1 MKKDTKKDATVKQIF
16 PVVGM
21 SCAACAARVD
31 KTLNSLEGV
40 TASVNY
46 AAAAVTVSYPPEA
59 CSPEKLREAVRN
71 AGYDLLIDT
80 ATDVE
85 AEAAR
90 LRNRHYVQL
99 KRRTIG
105 AIALSLPLSVISMCF
120 PQLPYAGYIM
130 WILATLVVFG
140 LGRDFFINTWKQLK
154 HGTSNMDTLVANST
168 GIAYLFSTF
177 NLFFP
182 EFWIQKGIAPHLYFE
197 AAAMIIAF
205 ILLGRTLEER
215 AKGQTSEAIRKL
227 MGLQPKRV
235 TVIKDGQEVETGI
248 DSILPQDVVVVK
260 PGERIAVDGTV
271 LQGSSYVDE
280 SMLSGEPLAVRKQPG
295 DKVFAGTINQK
306 GGFRFTADK
315 VGSDTLLAHIIRRV
329 QEAQGSK
336 APVQKLVD
344 KIAAVFVPSIIL
356 IAILSFLL
364 WYVLDDANGFT
375 HGLLALV
382 TVLIIACPCALG
394 LATPTAIMVGIGKGA
409 GQGILIKDAESLEIA
424 RKIDLLV
431 LDKTGTVT
439 EGKPVVTDWLWTAE
453 GENCKDVFYTLE
465 KHSEHPLAEAIAQG
479 IRGTEQTLEA
489 FESLTGM
496 GVKGEAGG
504 TSYYAG
510 SYRIVEA
517 AKATIPTPLE
527 EKAQLLTAEAKT
539 VVWFVKGNEVCGL
552 AAITDRIKPTSAE
565 AVATL
570 QRMGVEVVMLTGD
583 NSQTAASIAR
593 QAGIRRFQAE
603 VLPDQKAEWVKKFQ
617 SEGKKVAMAGDGIN
631 DSAALAQA
639 DLGIAM
645 GQGSDIAMS
654 VAPMTLMSSD
664 LLRIADAIRLSA
676 DTVRTIRQN
685 LFWAFIYNLISV
697 PVAAGILYPVNG
709 FLLNPMI
716 AGAIMA
722 MSSVS
727 VVTNS
732 LRLKKKKSLVPAGS
746 PTVTDTCETDEQ
758 EAETPQ
764 SAAAGS
770 VRKEY
775 QVTGMMCHHCQ
786 GRVEKALN
794 SVEGVH
800 ATVTLDPPV
809 AVLEYENGQPVL
821 NIEELQ
827 KILTEKAGDYEISE
841 K

>member
-453 GENCKDVFYTLE
+453 GENCKDIFYTLE

-539 VVWFVKGNEVCGL
+539 VVWFVKGNEVSGL

-732 LRLKKKKSLVPAGS
+732 LRLKKKKSLVPAGV

>member
-1 MKKDTKKDATVKQIF
+1 MKKDTKKDATIKQIF

-280 SMLSGEPLAVRKQPG
+280 SM
-295 DKVFAGTINQK
+295 
-306 GGFRFTADK
+306 
-315 VGSDTLLAHIIRRV
+315 
-329 QEAQGSK
+329 
-336 APVQKLVD
+336 
-344 KIAAVFVPSIIL
+344 
-356 IAILSFLL
+356 
-364 WYVLDDANGFT
+364 
-375 HGLLALV
+375 
-382 TVLIIACPCALG
+382 
-394 LATPTAIMVGIGKGA
+394 
-409 GQGILIKDAESLEIA
+409 
-424 RKIDLLV
+424 
-431 LDKTGTVT
+431 
-439 EGKPVVTDWLWTAE
+439 
-453 GENCKDVFYTLE
+453 
-465 KHSEHPLAEAIAQG
+465 
-479 IRGTEQTLEA
+479 
-489 FESLTGM
+489 
-496 GVKGEAGG
+496 
-504 TSYYAG
+504 
-510 SYRIVEA
+510 
-517 AKATIPTPLE
+517 
-527 EKAQLLTAEAKT
+527 
-539 VVWFVKGNEVCGL
+539 
-552 AAITDRIKPTSAE
+552 
-565 AVATL
+565 
-570 QRMGVEVVMLTGD
+570 
-583 NSQTAASIAR
+583 
-593 QAGIRRFQAE
+593 
-603 VLPDQKAEWVKKFQ
+603 
-617 SEGKKVAMAGDGIN
+617 
-631 DSAALAQA
+631 
-639 DLGIAM
+639 
-645 GQGSDIAMS
+645 
-654 VAPMTLMSSD
+654 
-664 LLRIADAIRLSA
+664 
-676 DTVRTIRQN
+676 
-685 LFWAFIYNLISV
+685 
-697 PVAAGILYPVNG
+697 
-709 FLLNPMI
+709 
-716 AGAIMA
+716 
-722 MSSVS
+722 
-727 VVTNS
+727 
-732 LRLKKKKSLVPAGS
+732 
-746 PTVTDTCETDEQ
+746 
-758 EAETPQ
+758 
-764 SAAAGS
+764 
-770 VRKEY
+770 
-775 QVTGMMCHHCQ
+775 
-786 GRVEKALN
+786 
-794 SVEGVH
+794 
-800 ATVTLDPPV
+800 
-809 AVLEYENGQPVL
+809 
-821 NIEELQ
+821 
-827 KILTEKAGDYEISE
+827 
-841 K
+841 